1 MYTCDKNVALCSA
14 PVKSRGLSP
23 PLLRRL
29 NGDKCLWWKKLL
41 RVRGSI
47 PLKPLMSGLRR
58 VFSFLAFLHRAAC
71 TPLCCFDGARLNP
84 TKTTYVRTCV
94 FSTSPSKEK
103 HGYWTFEYLLSLFLC
118 DSDQVFNHILQE
130 DL

>member
-1 MYTCDKNVALCSA
+1 MVEKAFEGA
-14 PVKSRGLSP
+14 
-23 PLLRRL
+23 RL
-29 NGDKCLWWKKLL
+29 NPTKTTY
-41 RVRGSI
+41 VRTSTGI
-47 PLKPLMSGLRR
+47 FFFG
-58 VFSFLAFLHRAAC
+58 FSTPFVLHCVAC
-71 TPLCCFDGARLNP
+71 TPLCCFDGVRLNP

-130 DL
+130 DLCLVQE